1 MDDKE
6 PRRDDDGRADDWQ
19 VFRVMRWFASLDQPT
34 QGNIR
39 LTAIMAAVGVAIY
52 TKPDVFGPW
61 FKAVMELADIK
72 TWGVICMGI
81 FTVFNM
87 AASGRAKERRLEKCI
102 ADLELHVAHLEA
114 RMDMMQVEHR
124 ATVKAVARQRDRCQ
138 LEASHYRSTISLLS
152 VEAAAAGAAERALEI
167 VRDLDAR
174 LTRDGLRGVNSGPAP
189 GGDRAG
195 DGPAQG

>member
-1 MDDKE
+1 MGDRHGDDE
-6 PRRDDDGRADDWQ
+6 ARSDDWQ

-39 LTAIMAAVGVAIY
+39 LTAIMVAVGVAIY

-72 TWGVICMGI
+72 TWAVVCMGI

-102 ADLELHVAHLEA
+102 ADLERHVALLEA
-114 RMDMMQVEHR
+114 RMDTMQVEHR
-124 ATVKAVARQRDRCQ
+124 ATVKAVARQRDRCH

-152 VEAAAAGAAERALEI
+152 VEAAAAGAGDKAVEI

-174 LTRDGLRGVNSGPAP
+174 LTRDGLRSLNSGPIR
-189 GGDRAG
+189 GGDRA
-195 DGPAQG
+195 DDEPAQG